1 MTRGR
6 GQVSVH
12 CIYCMNICLQSFHVL
27 YIKKQCLCRIIKQ
40 HPKLCSSDGLFCFW
54 KCEKTVKFFAGT
66 ALCALLFILLTV
78 KNEFELNI
86 GRKKTMKLAN
96 IHWVKLIFGKSQ
108 TTQTPTAARR
118 TLNNRKEEQHVWSE
132 KVFKDILY
140 AEPGSVP
147 ESWVLV
153 AQNQVDCKS
162 SIHFLPFI
170 QAYRLALGE
179 NQGVPG
185 QRYNLFSTSQAW
197 FLWSTYW
204 LWYTKATLVDMRA
217 RQNLHISTGVE
228 QRSQT
233 FSAPQMV

>member
-1 MTRGR
+1 
-6 GQVSVH
+6 
-12 CIYCMNICLQSFHVL
+12 
-27 YIKKQCLCRIIKQ
+27 
-40 HPKLCSSDGLFCFW
+40 
-54 KCEKTVKFFAGT
+54 
-66 ALCALLFILLTV
+66 
-78 KNEFELNI
+78 
-86 GRKKTMKLAN
+86 MKLAN

-118 TLNNRKEEQHVWSE
+118 TLNNRKEEQRVWSE

-179 NQGVPG
+179 NPGVPG
-185 QRYNLFSTSQAW
+185 QRYNLFST
-197 FLWSTYW
+197 
-204 LWYTKATLVDMRA
+204 KATLVDMFA